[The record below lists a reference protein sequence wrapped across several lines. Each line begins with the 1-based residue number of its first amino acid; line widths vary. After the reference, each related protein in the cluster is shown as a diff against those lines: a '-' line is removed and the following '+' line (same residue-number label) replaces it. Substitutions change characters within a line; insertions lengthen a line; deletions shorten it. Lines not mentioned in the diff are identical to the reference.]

1 MRKLNRKKAQGY
13 DEIPTLFIKDGAD
26 ILAEPLASL
35 INRCLA
41 NSRFPSAEKCSKV
54 IPVYRSEERSILD
67 NYRPISIL
75 PVLSKVFER
84 VVHQQLYTYLEENN
98 LLSKNQF
105 GFRTNSS
112 TQHAVTKFSD
122 SIRQNMDKGL
132 MTGTIFID
140 LRKAFDTVDHAR
152 LLSKLTI
159 YGIRNEKLMWF
170 EDYLF
175 NRTQFVEFESAVSSI
190 HPISCGVPQGSILGP
205 LLFTLL
211 INDID
216 IHLKWCEIIMYADDI
231 VIYHAHKTCER
242 IEEHLN
248 NDVNRFTTGSSKT

>member
-1 MRKLNRKKAQGY
+1 
-13 DEIPTLFIKDGAD
+13 
-26 ILAEPLASL
+26 
-35 INRCLA
+35 
-41 NSRFPSAEKCSKV
+41 
-54 IPVYRSEERSILD
+54 LD

-84 VVHQQLYTYLEENN
+84 VVHRQLYAYLEENN

-105 GFRTNSS
+105 GFRTKSS

-132 MTGTIFID
+132 MTGAIFID

-159 YGIRNEKLMWF
+159 YGIRNDELMWF

-175 NRTQFVEFESAVSSI
+175 NRTQFVAFEGVESSVQ
-190 HPISCGVPQGSILGP
+190 PISCGVPQGSILGP
-205 LLFTLL
+205 LLFVLL
-211 INDID
+211 VNDID
-216 IHLKWCEIIMYADDI
+216 IHLKRCEIILYADDT
-231 VIYHAHKTCER
+231 VIYHADRTCER
-242 IEEHLN
+242 I
-248 NDVNRFTTGSSKT
+248 